1 MAKPSN
7 LADAIR
13 RCRLRATPARLA
25 ILRVLR
31 VATSPLSHQDV
42 VDRLGP
48 LGRDRTTVYR
58 NLHQLTAVGLLR
70 RVVVGERLYRFVAV
84 GDRSAAL
91 HAEFVCDVCGHVEQ
105 LSEIHLLGAT
115 TAPRAVARGQITLRV
130 LGTCN
135 ACL

>member
-1 MAKPSN
+1 MAKSSD

-25 ILRVLR
+25 ILRILR
-31 VATSPLSHQDV
+31 AATSPVSHQDV
-42 VDRLGP
+42 VERLGA

-58 NLHQLTAVGLLR
+58 NLHQLTTVGLLR

-84 GDRSAAL
+84 GDRGTAL
-91 HAEFVCDVCGHVEQ
+91 HAEFVCDVCGRVEQ
-105 LSEIHLLGAT
+105 LSEIQLVGTA

-130 LGTCN
+130 LGTCDG
-135 ACL
+135 CM